1 MLLAKVATALQDSL
15 SIEIVSPLCP
25 FLLLRFD
32 RGIPELA
39 CLLLSVA
46 KNRTL
51 IIMDHAQESSRR
63 PPQPPPD
70 FAAVAEPTS
79 ILQTSNKL
87 CENFQQVVNK
97 LVRTVTPENATFN
110 NVVRQLLQHENEMQL
125 TSNLITMIAIVSPDK
140 TLRNSAS

>member
-1 MLLAKVATALQDSL
+1 
-15 SIEIVSPLCP
+15 
-25 FLLLRFD
+25 
-32 RGIPELA
+32 
-39 CLLLSVA
+39 
-46 KNRTL
+46 
-51 IIMDHAQESSRR
+51 MDHAQESSRR

-87 CENFQQVVNK
+87 CENFQQVVNN